1 MLCPSFGKRARFTS
15 SRPSGLCKLSDL
27 PKAMGDLR
35 GVSYIYPLFYR
46 FGLIDVPEAFA
57 QNMEKAAIDR

>member
-1 MLCPSFGKRARFTS
+1 MV
-15 SRPSGLCKLSDL
+15 SR

-46 FGLIDVPEAFA
+46 FGLMEVPEKFA
-57 QNMEKAAIDR
+57 RNMEQK